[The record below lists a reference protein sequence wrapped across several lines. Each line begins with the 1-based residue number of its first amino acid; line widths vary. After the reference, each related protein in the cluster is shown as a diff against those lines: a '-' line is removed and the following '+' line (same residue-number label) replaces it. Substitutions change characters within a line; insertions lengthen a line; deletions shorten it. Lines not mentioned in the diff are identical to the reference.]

1 MYRVIIP
8 GRFTIGDLRNS
19 SVPKHFARKLIQQFG
34 ASQRCSEIILDE
46 SALEFAES
54 NKAKALCKFESSGE
68 FGDLKNVVI
77 VYDRSHFKSVPLHNT
92 ESIVVLSAI
101 TQSKRISQDILS
113 LSSLYPQTRI
123 SEFRYSRI
131 LSSDAAAADLV
142 ARPLVEKMKDVSYPI
157 LSQFLP
163 ARYREIDAKH
173 LAQAVRLNFETCERM
188 PTLISCFNPF

>member
-34 ASQRCSEIILDE
+34 ASQRCIEIIVDE
-46 SALEFAES
+46 PALEFTES
-54 NKAKALCKFESSGE
+54 NKAKALSKFESSGE

-77 VYDRSHFKSVPLHNT
+77 VYDRSHFKSVPLQNT

-101 TQSKRISQDILS
+101 WQSKRTSQDILS

-123 SEFRYSRI
+123 SEFQYSRI
-131 LSSDAAAADLV
+131 LNSDAAAADLV

-157 LSQFLP
+157 LSQFLT

-188 PTLISCFNPF
+188 PT